1 MNVHAQLN
9 ELTSESGGLL
19 VSSRWDIAL
28 SAIVVAL
35 YASFPISLALTSVL
49 MVLLIVVWLLGGYWR
64 GLPQVLT
71 ANPVAVAALALYGV
85 ILLGV
90 AWTPAPWS
98 DVSLHLSKYAK
109 LPFAVL
115 LMTFLVSSRVQ
126 KHALTAFVAVMAF
139 ILVSTWLNV
148 WWDLPWS
155 KTHNQ
160 GWGVTHHVVGDYI
173 TQNVMMSFFVLL
185 ALGRARSA
193 VGWRPRLVWGV
204 VALMAAMSITHM
216 SDGRTGYVLLATV
229 LGYFALTAFNGRAA
243 LAALALGAVALGLTL
258 ASSSLMQDRFR
269 LAFEEAVHV
278 DADKMTSIGNRVYL
292 YKITPK
298 LIADKPFFGHGTGA
312 YHREI
317 CRFADTPQGCHEWIN
332 WHPHNQFLFFTADH
346 GILGLI
352 AYLSLIFAMAWMAY
366 QSSDRETRLLL
377 GGLVSLLVVD
387 SMTNSP
393 LWSARESHLFFLMMA
408 LLVSKAKSTALLPE
422 HGSRSA
428 DQRSA
433 WVRMFSFRR

>member
-1 MNVHAQLN
+1 MNANAQLN
-9 ELTSESGGLL
+9 ELPPASGGPV
-19 VSSRWDIAL
+19 VSSRWDVAL

-64 GLPQVLT
+64 DLPQVLT

-115 LMTFLVSSRVQ
+115 LMTFLVSPRVQ
-126 KHALTAFVAVMAF
+126 KHALTAFAAAMAF

-193 VGWRPRLVWGV
+193 AGWKPRLAWGV
-204 VALMAAMSITHM
+204 VALMAAVSITHM

-229 LGYFALTAFNGRAA
+229 LVYFALTAFNGRAA
-243 LAALALGAVALGLTL
+243 LVALALGAVTLGLTL

-269 LAFEEAVHV
+269 LAFEEARQMDTTTV
-278 DADKMTSIGNRVYL
+278 TSIGMRL
-292 YKITPK
+292 YMYQITPR
-298 LIADKPFFGHGTGA
+298 LSVEKPVLGQGTGA
-312 YHREI
+312 YHKEI
-317 CRFADTPQGCHEWIN
+317 CRMVDIPLGCHEVLT
-332 WHPHNQFLFFTADH
+332 WHPHNQFLFFAADH
-346 GILGLI
+346 GALGLLL
-352 AYLSLIFAMAWMAY
+352 YLGLLAAMVWMARR
-366 QSSDRETRLLL
+366 SGDPETRLLL

-387 SMTNSP
+387 GMTNSP

-408 LLVSKAKSTALLPE
+408 LLVSQAKSTALPPE
-422 HGSRSA
+422 HGPGSA